1 MCNACLN
8 GNKLKSKTTFTVEY
22 KECII
27 VIKNVPCLEC
37 EICGEVTFT
46 DEVSERL
53 ELLVNTAKRLMQDIS
68 VIDYCKEWRSVKRP
82 PYSSD

>member
-8 GNKLKSKTTFTVEY
+8 GNKLKAKTTFTVEY

-37 EICGEVTFT
+37 EICGEITFS
-46 DEVSERL
+46 DEVSEKL
-53 ELLVNTAKRLMQDIS
+53 ELLVNTAKKLMQDIS
-68 VIDYCKEWRSVKRP
+68 VIDYCKVA
-82 PYSSD
+82 